1 MVKSVEV
8 DLGTST
14 SLGSDTKIII
24 SDEDSVQVETNQLL
38 TGEASVV
45 NSSGKKKKET
55 RLGISVKKDEDFGN
69 WYSEVCR
76 FGELLEYY
84 EQVKGCYILKP
95 SAMKIWN
102 VIRRFF
108 DAEIE
113 KMDVEEYYFPMFV
126 SRGALEKE
134 KDHIKGFAPEVAWVT
149 RAGESDLETPI
160 ALRPTSE
167 TVIYPYL
174 SKWIRGH
181 RDLPLKINQW
191 NNVVRWES
199 SDTTPFVRSR
209 EFLWQEGHTAF
220 ATKEEAEQE
229 VLDVLNIYSRV
240 YEELLA
246 VPVIKGIKSENEKF
260 AGAFETKSIEAFI
273 PSTGRGIQAATSH
286 CLGQNFAQMFDITF
300 EDKKGKRSMVW
311 QNSWG
316 LSTRSI
322 GVMVMTHGDD
332 KGVVFPPK
340 VAPVKVV
347 VIQVPIKGAVDD
359 QVLCDACEAV
369 VSTLHEAGIRAKSD
383 TRDNYSCGW
392 KYADQEL
399 KGAPLRI
406 EIGPRDLANDQ
417 VRIVRR
423 DTGAKMDVKRG
434 DLIEQVKDLLEK
446 IQRNLYD
453 VAKRKLEECTQKV
466 ETWEEFEEALRQKK
480 LILAPWCDEVEVEK
494 DVRKRSGS
502 DETGGGGAKTLCTP
516 LEQPELR
523 EDTLCFASGKP
534 AKKWSYWGRSY

>member
-1 MVKSVEV
+1 M
-8 DLGTST
+8 
-14 SLGSDTKIII
+14 
-24 SDEDSVQVETNQLL
+24 
-38 TGEASVV
+38 
-45 NSSGKKKKET
+45 KKET
-55 RLGISVKKDEDFGN
+55 RLGISVKRDEDYGN

-76 FGELLEYY
+76 FGDLVEYY
-84 EQVKGCYILKP
+84 ESVKGIYILKP
-95 SAMKIWN
+95 SAMKIWKT
-102 VIRRFF
+102 IQRLF

-113 KMDVEEYYFPMFV
+113 KMNVEEYYFPIFV
-126 SRGALEKE
+126 PGSALEKE
-134 KDHIKGFAPEVAWVT
+134 KNHIEGFAPEVAWVT
-149 RAGESDLETPI
+149 RAGDTELATPF

-167 TVIYPYL
+167 TVIYPFF

-181 RDLPLKINQW
+181 RDLPLKVYQW
-191 NNVVRWES
+191 CNVVRWES
-199 SDTTPFVRSR
+199 SDPTPFIRSR

-220 ATKEEAEQE
+220 ATKEEADRE

-260 AGAFETKSIEAFI
+260 AGGLYTTSIEAFI

-286 CLGQNFAQMFDITF
+286 SLGQNFAKMFDVTF

-332 KGVVFPPK
+332 EGLVFPPR
-340 VAPVKVV
+340 VAPFQVV
-347 VIQVPIKGAVDD
+347 VIQVPIKGAADD
-359 QVLCDACEAV
+359 QVLCNACEAV
-369 VSTLHEAGIRAKSD
+369 KSTLQEAGIRAKVD
-383 TRDNYSCGW
+383 IRDNYSCGW

-399 KGAPLRI
+399 KGSPLRI

-434 DLIEQVKDLLEK
+434 GMIEQVKDLLEK

-453 VAKRKLEECTQKV
+453 VAKRKVEECTQKV
-466 ETWEEFEEALRQKK
+466 ETWDEFVKALSQKK

-494 DVRKRSGS
+494 DVKKRTRG

-523 EDTLCFASGKP
+523 KDTLCFASGKP
-534 AKKWSYWGRSY
+534 AKKWSYWGKSY